1 MVCRLESAPSIR
13 GLGRRRLLQ
22 AVAAAPALLL
32 PGGLPRAS
40 DALDLIGLHP
50 TRFFA
55 GLILNIARAV
65 LVDLASDYIAALL
78 RSGQVTVGHLTFAA
92 SPPRVEAPSTG
103 GFDHVGY
110 KVSVVRLGVVDYQAH
125 QRRLLALQLKEPG
138 QTARFTALRDYLRD
152 EHIRVKLADAN
163 QSHFLGADLT
173 PDDLF
178 TLEFLD
184 IPAERL
190 PNHYRNLIDA
200 SGTRIFDT
208 WYG

>member
-1 MVCRLESAPSIR
+1 MC
-13 GLGRRRLLQ
+13 
-22 AVAAAPALLL
+22 AVPRARIAAAGPSSKFWRHRAT
-32 PGGLPRAS
+32 PGGCGARDRRAGS
-40 DALDLIGLHP
+40 LTPSGAPYPPYNGAGFVGWISAAHP
-50 TRFFA
+50 PSASRP
-55 GLILNIARAV
+55 ARCW
-65 LVDLASDYIAALL
+65 
-78 RSGQVTVGHLTFAA
+78 RR
-92 SPPRVEAPSTG
+92 PPKFG
-103 GFDHVGY
+103 
-110 KVSVVRLGVVDYQAH
+110 
-125 QRRLLALQLKEPG
+125 
-138 QTARFTALRDYLRD
+138 
-152 EHIRVKLADAN
+152 IADAN

>member
-1 MVCRLESAPSIR
+1 MNADVRCPASSHR
-13 GLGRRRLLQ
+13 GRRPLLQ
-22 AVAAAPALLL
+22 ILATSRDPWWMRRARPPCRVPDTERRALSTLQRAGFVGWISAAHPPSASRPA
-32 PGGLPRAS
+32 RCW
-40 DALDLIGLHP
+40 
-50 TRFFA
+50 R
-55 GLILNIARAV
+55 R
-65 LVDLASDYIAALL
+65 
-78 RSGQVTVGHLTFAA
+78 
-92 SPPRVEAPSTG
+92 PPKFG
-103 GFDHVGY
+103 
-110 KVSVVRLGVVDYQAH
+110 
-125 QRRLLALQLKEPG
+125 
-138 QTARFTALRDYLRD
+138 
-152 EHIRVKLADAN
+152 IADAN